1 LIINNNH
8 RPKEKS
14 MKKNRNSILAAAAV
28 AVLGLAGCS
37 HEPAVPAPS
46 ASSSMNPT
54 PASTTMKGMPVMTGS
69 MPDKDCSHVLVEDTP
84 IYLTMPGQG
93 VAPVGILKSGSK
105 VLAMVPGTM
114 YTKCMMGANKTVYI
128 KTASLKPT
136 TN

>member
-1 LIINNNH
+1 
-8 RPKEKS
+8 
-14 MKKNRNSILAAAAV
+14 MKKNRNSILAAAAAV
-28 AVLGLAGCS
+28 AALGLCLTGCS
-37 HEPAVPAPS
+37 HEPSAPAPS
-46 ASSSMNPT
+46 ASSSMSPT
-54 PASTTMKGMPVMTGS
+54 PASTTMKGMPVMTDS

-84 IYLTMPGQG
+84 VYLTMPGQG

-114 YTKCMMGANKTVYI
+114 YTKCMMGGNKTVYI

>member
-1 LIINNNH
+1 
-8 RPKEKS
+8 
-14 MKKNRNSILAAAAV
+14 MKKHPILVAAT
-28 AVLGLAGCS
+28 LATLCLTGCS
-37 HEPAVPAPS
+37 HEPAAPAPS
-46 ASSSMNPT
+46 ASSSMSPT

-84 IYLTMPGQG
+84 VFLTMPGQG

-114 YTKCMMGANKTVYI
+114 YTKCMMAGNKTVYI
-128 KTASLKPT
+128 KTANLKPT